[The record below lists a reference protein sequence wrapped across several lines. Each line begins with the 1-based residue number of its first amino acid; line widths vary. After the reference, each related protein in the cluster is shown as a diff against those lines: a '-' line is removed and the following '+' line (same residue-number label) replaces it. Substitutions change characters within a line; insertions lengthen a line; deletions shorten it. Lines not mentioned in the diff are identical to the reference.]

1 MDKKPTV
8 GIMDQSLF
16 NNMMFRLVKIVD
28 IGYVA
33 SFYFVIGLIASRL
46 FDKFFGLFDSTID
59 HHKEKENL

>member
-1 MDKKPTV
+1 MDKKPSITV

-46 FDKFFGLFDSTID
+46 FTSTLVASTLIT
-59 HHKEKENL
+59 

>member
-16 NNMMFRLVKIVD
+16 NNMMFRLVKIID

-33 SFYFVIGLIASRL
+33 VFYFIIGLIASRL
-46 FDKFFGLFDSTID
+46 FDKYFNIVIQKVF
-59 HHKEKENL
+59 H